1 MCYSI
6 FIFCALTVG
15 ILMKF
20 KSLFYVF
27 SIIPILHLMMYQIK
41 KLKFQDPNNCLR
53 IFKSN
58 NFFGFIIFI
67 NILIGKLN

>member
-1 MCYSI
+1 
-6 FIFCALTVG
+6 
-15 ILMKF
+15 
-20 KSLFYVF
+20 
-27 SIIPILHLMMYQIK
+27 MMYQIK